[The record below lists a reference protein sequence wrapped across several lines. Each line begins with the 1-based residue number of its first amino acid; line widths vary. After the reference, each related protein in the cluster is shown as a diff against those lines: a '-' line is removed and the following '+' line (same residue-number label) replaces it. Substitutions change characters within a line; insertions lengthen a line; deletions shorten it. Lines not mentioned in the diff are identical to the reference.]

1 MHWRMGVGGADG
13 WRSVDPHP
21 PSTGTVRTMTVIDDP
36 AVDQGVDAETRRVI
50 ELVDDLLEQYP
61 PADTP
66 PIEFLGQQYDRG
78 LAWIHFDEG
87 LGGLGLNPKM
97 QRVANERLQA
107 AGAPSPMYR
116 NPIGYGMCGP
126 TVAVWGSDAQKQR
139 YLRPL
144 FTGEEVWCQLF
155 SEPGSG
161 SDFAGL
167 SSSGVKDGDEW
178 ICNGQKVWTTL
189 AHLSRWGLL
198 VVRTDPQAV
207 KHAGLTAF
215 VVDMQAPT
223 VEIRPLRQMTGEAE
237 FNEVFF
243 SDTRIPDA
251 ERLGAP
257 GDGWRVSL
265 TTLMNERVS
274 IGGTI
279 PQKGSGTI
287 AGLVGVWQDLP
298 AERREASARDEV
310 MKLWSRAEVLRLT
323 NIRANQMRKMG
334 DPGPEGSIGKMAS
347 ADLNKDI
354 YEMVVD
360 LLGADGMLYASYEMI
375 RPETAM
381 GADTLQKAFLRSRAN
396 SIEGGTT
403 EVMKNILGERVLGL
417 PGDVR
422 VDRDVPWS
430 DVPRN

>member
-1 MHWRMGVGGADG
+1 MTTIDSRADLTADEVRVGD
-13 WRSVDPHP
+13 
-21 PSTGTVRTMTVIDDP
+21 
-36 AVDQGVDAETRRVI
+36 
-50 ELVDDLLEQYP
+50 LVDELLTSFP
-61 PADTP
+61 PADTDP
-66 PIEFLGQQYDRG
+66 KTFLGQQFDRG
-78 LAWIHFDEG
+78 LAWVHFPEG
-87 LGGLGLNPKM
+87 HGGLDLSPKL
-97 QRVANERLQA
+97 QKVVDERVFA
-107 AGAPSPMYR
+107 AGAPNAMHR
-116 NPIGYGMCGP
+116 NPIGHGMCGP
-126 TVAVWGSDAQKQR
+126 TVAVWGSDEQKRR

-167 SSSGVKDGDEW
+167 SATGIRDGDEW
-178 ICNGQKVWTTL
+178 IVNGQKVWTTL
-189 AHLSRWGLL
+189 AHLSKWGLL

-215 VVDMQAPT
+215 VVDMQDPT
-223 VEIRPLRQMTGEAE
+223 VEIRPLRQITGEAE

-243 SDTRIPDA
+243 SDTRIA
-251 ERLGAP
+251 HSEMLGGP

-274 IGGTI
+274 IGGSI
-279 PQKGSGTI
+279 PAKGSGTI
-287 AGLVGVWQDLP
+287 SALTQTWNRLP
-298 AERREASARDEV
+298 AERKDPVSRDEV

-354 YEMVVD
+354 YAEVMH
-360 LLGADGMLYASYEMI
+360 LLGAEGLLYGSYEMV

-430 DVPRN
+430 DVPRS

>member
-1 MHWRMGVGGADG
+1 
-13 WRSVDPHP
+13 
-21 PSTGTVRTMTVIDDP
+21 MTVIESSLSADEQQVGD
-36 AVDQGVDAETRRVI
+36 
-50 ELVDDLLEQYP
+50 LVDDLLEKFP
-61 PADTP
+61 PASTDPTT
-66 PIEFLGQQYDRG
+66 FLGQQFDRG
-78 LAWIHFDEG
+78 LAWVHFPVG
-87 LGGLGLNPKM
+87 NGGLGLSPKL
-97 QRVANERLQA
+97 QKQINERVFA
-107 AGAPSPMYR
+107 AGGPNPGHR
-116 NPIGYGMCGP
+116 NPIGYGMTGP
-126 TVAVWGSDAQKQR
+126 TVAVWGSEEQKQR

-144 FTGEEVWCQLF
+144 FTGEEIWCQLF

-167 SSSGVKDGDEW
+167 SAKGVKDGDEW
-178 ICNGQKVWTTL
+178 IVNGQKVWTTL
-189 AHLSRWGLL
+189 AHLSKWGLL
-198 VVRTDPQAV
+198 VVRTDPEAV

-215 VVDMQAPT
+215 VVDMEAPG

-237 FNEVFF
+237 FNEVYFT
-243 SDTRIPDA
+243 DTRIPEA
-251 ERLGAP
+251 EMLGKP
-257 GDGWRVSL
+257 GEGWRVSL

-274 IGGTI
+274 IGGAI
-279 PQKGSGTI
+279 PQKGSGPVSS
-287 AGLVGVWQDLP
+287 LVKTWRALP
-298 AERREASARDEV
+298 AERRNAAELDEV

-354 YEMVVD
+354 YAKVVD
-360 LLGADGMLYASYEMI
+360 LLGADGMLYGSYEMI

-422 VDRDVPWS
+422 VDREVPWS
-430 DVPRN
+430 QVPRN

>member
-1 MHWRMGVGGADG
+1 M
-13 WRSVDPHP
+13 
-21 PSTGTVRTMTVIDDP
+21 TMTAASATTDEQQVSD
-36 AVDQGVDAETRRVI
+36 
-50 ELVDDLLEQYP
+50 LVDELLESFP
-61 PADTP
+61 PKSTD
-66 PIEFLGQQYDRG
+66 PITFLGEQFDRG
-78 LAWIHFDEG
+78 LAWVHFPVG
-87 LGGLGLNPKM
+87 HGGLGVNPKL
-97 QRVANERLQA
+97 QKTVNERLFG
-107 AGAPSPMYR
+107 AGAPNSAYR

-126 TVAVWGSDAQKQR
+126 TVVVWGSEEQKQR

-144 FTGEEVWCQLF
+144 FTGEEIWCQLF

-167 SSSGVKDGDEW
+167 SSRGVKDGDEW
-178 ICNGQKVWTTL
+178 VVNGQKVWTTL
-189 AHLSRWGLL
+189 AHLSKWGLL
-198 VVRTDPQAV
+198 VVRTAPEAV

-215 VVDMQAPT
+215 VVDMQGPT
-223 VEIRPLRQMTGEAE
+223 VEVRPLRQITGEAE
-237 FNEVFF
+237 FNEVYFT
-243 SDTRIPDA
+243 DTRIPDS
-251 ERLGAP
+251 ERLGEP

-279 PQKGSGTI
+279 PAKGSGPV
-287 AGLVGVWQDLP
+287 AALVKAWKDVPEDRCD
-298 AERREASARDEV
+298 AATRDEV
-310 MKLWSRAEVLRLT
+310 MQLWIRAEVLRLT

-347 ADLNKDI
+347 ADLNKDVWAKVVDLMGAEGMLYGS
-354 YEMVVD
+354 YEMV
-360 LLGADGMLYASYEMI
+360 

-381 GADTLQKAFLRSRAN
+381 GFETVQKAFLRSRAN

-430 DVPRN
+430 EVPRN

>member
-1 MHWRMGVGGADG
+1 M
-13 WRSVDPHP
+13 
-21 PSTGTVRTMTVIDDP
+21 TMTDP
-36 AVDQGVDAETRRVI
+36 AATTAAGPAADEQRVTDLAD
-50 ELVDDLLEQYP
+50 ELLASFP
-61 PADTP
+61 PAGTDP
-66 PIEFLGQQYDRG
+66 KVFLGEQFDRG
-78 LAWIHFDEG
+78 LAWVHFSEG
-87 LGGLGLNPKM
+87 HGGLGLNPKL
-97 QRVANERLQA
+97 QKTVNERLYAQ
-107 AGAPSPMYR
+107 GAPNPMYR
-116 NPIGYGMCGP
+116 NPIGHGMCGP
-126 TVAVWGSDAQKQR
+126 TVVAWGSEEQKQR

-144 FTGEEVWCQLF
+144 FTGEEIWCQLF

-167 SSSGVKDGDEW
+167 SSTGIRDGDEW
-178 ICNGQKVWTTL
+178 IVNGQKVWTTL
-189 AHLSRWGLL
+189 AHLSKWGLL
-198 VVRTDPQAV
+198 VVRTEPQAV

-215 VVDMQAPT
+215 VVDMQDPT
-223 VEIRPLRQMTGEAE
+223 VEIRPLRQMTGEAG

-243 SDTRIPDA
+243 SDTRIPAA
-251 ERLGAP
+251 EMLGSP

-279 PQKGSGTI
+279 PAKGSGTI
-287 AGLVGVWQDLP
+287 SALVNAWRQLP
-298 AERREASARDEV
+298 AERRDAVSREQV
-310 MKLWSRAEVLRLT
+310 MKLWARAEVLRLT
-323 NIRANQMRKMG
+323 NIRANQMRKVG

-354 YEMVVD
+354 YDEVMN
-360 LLGADGMLYASYEMI
+360 LLGADALLYGSYEMV

-381 GADTLQKAFLRSRAN
+381 GSDTVQKAFLRSRAN

-422 VDRDVPWS
+422 VDRDVPWAE
-430 DVPRN
+430 VPRS